1 MTRSGPARV
10 RRPPKQ
16 RKSSRIRIM
25 TEYELL
31 DLWIALLEFAVT
43 VVVAFLSATSAL
55 LIVAHLKGPELSL
68 VLFRMISAVYCVAA
82 TFFLIM
88 YGKTS
93 EGALNVRGQM
103 QAAGMD
109 WHNTVYEPQL
119 IAPLVLTIGFIV
131 QLLLAIGAMWYFR
144 STRTD

>member
-1 MTRSGPARV
+1 
-10 RRPPKQ
+10 
-16 RKSSRIRIM
+16 M

-55 LIVAHLKGPELSL
+55 LIVAHLKGDRLSPA
-68 VLFRMISAVYCVAA
+68 LFRMVTALYCVAA
-82 TFFLIM
+82 AFFLVM

-103 QAAGMD
+103 QAAGME
-109 WHNTVYEPQL
+109 WHNTVYEPQF
-119 IAPLVLTIGFIV
+119 IAPMLLGVGFVV
-131 QLLLAIGAMWYFR
+131 QLLLAIGAVWYFR
-144 STRTD
+144 STRRA